1 MKNWRTTDQKMN
13 ETFATNLRKAMEEAD
28 VTQKELAAEVGID
41 PTILSKYM
49 NARIYPGG
57 QILVRLAV
65 ALDTTVEKLA
75 L

>member
-1 MKNWRTTDQKMN
+1 M
-13 ETFATNLRKAMEEAD
+13 
-28 VTQKELAAEVGID
+28 TQKELAAEVGIN

-57 QILVRLAV
+57 QMLVKLAV
-65 ALDTTVEKLA
+65 ALGKTVEELV

>member
-1 MKNWRTTDQKMN
+1 MKFDRKMN

-28 VTQKELAAEVGID
+28 MTQKELAAEVGIN

-57 QILVRLAV
+57 QMLVKLAV
-65 ALDTTVEKLA
+65 ALGKTVEELV